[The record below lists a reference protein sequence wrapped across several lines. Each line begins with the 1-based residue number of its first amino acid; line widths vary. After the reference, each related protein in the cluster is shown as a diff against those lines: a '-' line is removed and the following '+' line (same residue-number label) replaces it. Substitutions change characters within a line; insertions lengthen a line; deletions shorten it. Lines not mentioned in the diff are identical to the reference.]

1 MYPSPIALIETP
13 LEGVAHRRQRQDIL
27 YLPAAGEP
35 GRRRRAGRPSRC
47 TVLGRIPCRSQLH
60 RSGRASGP
68 RACYWC
74 ASIARRRAGR
84 GVCDGSLGRGGKR
97 EEGGG
102 EWECRRRGIRC
113 GSSAE
118 AVVHARA
125 ILVIACAEAMADA
138 WHPAGNN
145 VRLFIR
151 HCTTFGCD

>member
-1 MYPSPIALIETP
+1 MYPSPIALIETS

-27 YLPAAGEP
+27 CLPAAGEP

-47 TVLGRIPCRSQLH
+47 TVLGRIPCRSQPH

-68 RACYWC
+68 RAY
-74 ASIARRRAGR
+74 AIGVRRLRDEGPGGEFAMALW
-84 GVCDGSLGRGGKR
+84 GV
-97 EEGGG
+97 EGGGRG

-113 GSSAE
+113 GSSVE

-125 ILVIACAEAMADA
+125 ILVIACVEVMADA

-145 VRLFIR
+145 VRLFVR
-151 HCTTFGCD
+151 HCTNFGCD